1 MLQPFVSSYRIFRKR
16 RVLFLVLAILLFLSA
31 GYFTSLIRL
40 EEDIFKMV
48 MQDDAGHYN
57 EALKNTKLLD
67 YLVIRIGTGDTTGEY
82 TGLIIQYADQL
93 NQLLTERYDSNH
105 IRKIRYRFESR
116 AMQESFGE
124 FYDNL
129 PVFLEENDYIWL
141 DSLLNRESIRTTV
154 AGNYRLLVSPA
165 SMAMKRYLVQD
176 PLSIAPRIM
185 EKLKAFQP
193 DDNFIIHQGC
203 IFTRDLSN
211 LLMIVSPANPSSET
225 GKNASLVQGIKALT
239 DSLNSAYSPA
249 VNAEYFGGA
258 AVSVANA
265 SRVKKDIIL
274 TVGIAMVVVISLMVL
289 YFRQKRIIFILVIPA
304 VFGGS
309 MALALL
315 YFIQGTISGIA
326 LGVGSVLV
334 GIAIDYSLHFFSHFQ
349 SVGSVEKTLKD
360 ITAPILLSC
369 LTTAAAFLC
378 LGFVS
383 SAALRD
389 MGWFAALSIIFA
401 AVFALLI
408 LPHLVKD
415 NPGKSKLSFINRI
428 TSYDYHRN
436 RYLKWSIVIITIF
449 SLFFF
454 RHVTFEE
461 DLEKMSYMTPELERA
476 EQNLN
481 KISTVSLRTMYVVS
495 VGENISEALQN
506 NESLDE
512 ILNELKKSG
521 KVQNY
526 LLPSELYPAPSA
538 IEESIKRWDT
548 FWDTRRDSVSI
559 WLDEAGKEYGFRP
572 GAFDGFN
579 NLIRKDFST
588 QEKWDFP
595 VLKEKFLE
603 DYINETGDAA
613 YIVTS
618 IRLGLENKQYVHAA
632 LKDVP
637 GQVIIDRQFLATRFV
652 NMLREDFSILV
663 LVSMLIVFLIIL
675 ISFGRIELTVVTYVP
690 MLVSWVWTLGIM
702 SILGIEFTIFNVV
715 ITTFIFGLG
724 IDYSI
729 FITRGLLDEFKTGE
743 RNLNSFKTSIFL
755 SAITT
760 ISGVG
765 VLIFASHPALKSI
778 AVVSVVGILSV
789 VFIAYTLQPI
799 LFYWLIRTKG
809 RKRFAPITFVDFF
822 FSLVALVI
830 FVSGTVIL
838 TVLGGIMFYLT
849 PFSRRRLRYVYHYLI
864 MMAFRVVIYAPF
876 NISKKVIGFNRKKF
890 RKPALIIGNHQSHI
904 DILLILMLYP
914 KILVLTNEKVH
925 RRIYGALAGMADFY
939 PVTSAGIDDSLPRI
953 AKRVKEGYS
962 ILIFPEGT
970 RSDDTTIH
978 RFHRGAFYLAEQL
991 QLDVLPVIFHG
1002 VGDVLKKGELFLRS
1016 GKITMKILSR
1026 IAIDDD
1032 RFGKD
1037 YRERTKGFRKFIIRE
1052 YQLLEQEYG
1061 QAEYFHR
1068 RMVMNYVYRGAIL
1081 EWYLKVK
1088 MRMEDHYRIYDE
1100 YVPKEGI
1107 ITDLGCGYGF
1117 ISYLLNFRS
1126 PHREILGID
1135 HDPNKILV
1143 AENAYYKN
1151 PGLGFIQGDVRYTVF
1166 PESDAFILSDVLH
1179 YFPEKDQ
1186 ENLIENCAS
1195 KLKEGGVILIREG
1208 DQGMQRKHKGTV
1220 LSEFFSTKILHFN
1233 KTSDAGMLHF
1243 TSGEKIRQYALMAG
1257 LEFSSIDKTRYTSNI
1272 LYVLKKANI
1281 KPIRGS
1287 HGL

>member
-1 MLQPFVSSYRIFRKR
+1 
-16 RVLFLVLAILLFLSA
+16 VLALLLFLSA

-48 MQDDAGHYN
+48 MQDDDAGHYS

-67 YLVIRIGTGDTTGEY
+67 YLVIRIGSVDTAGES
-82 TGLIIQYADQL
+82 TGLIIRYADEL
-93 NQLLTERYDSNH
+93 NQLLTERFDSNH

-116 AMQESFGE
+116 TMQESFGE
-124 FYDNL
+124 FYHNL

-141 DSLLNRESIRTTV
+141 DSLLNRESIRKTI

-176 PLSIAPRIM
+176 PLSITPRIM
-185 EKLKAFQP
+185 EKLKSFQP
-193 DDNFIIHQGC
+193 DDNFIIHQGY
-203 IFTRDLSN
+203 IFTRDLDN

-225 GKNASLVQGIKALT
+225 GKNASLVQGIQSLT
-239 DSLNSAYSPA
+239 DSLNSVYSPT
-249 VNAEYFGGA
+249 VTAEYFGGV

-265 SRVKKDIIL
+265 SRIKKDIIL

-289 YFRQKRIIFILVIPA
+289 YFRQKRIILILVIPA

-349 SVGSVEKTLKD
+349 SIGSVEKTLKD

-383 SAALRD
+383 STALRD
-389 MGWFAALSIIFA
+389 MGWFAALSIVFA

-428 TSYDYHRN
+428 SSYDYHRN
-436 RYLKWSIVIITIF
+436 RYLKWSIVIITIL

-461 DLEKMSYMTPELERA
+461 DLEKMSYMTPELKRA

-495 VGENISEALQN
+495 VGSNISEALQN
-506 NESLDE
+506 NESLEE
-512 ILNELKKSG
+512 ILNELKKDG
-521 KVQNY
+521 KVQSY
-526 LLPSELYPAPSA
+526 LLPSGLYPAPSA
-538 IEESIKRWDT
+538 IEESIERWDT
-548 FWDTRRDSVSI
+548 FWDTRRDSLSV

-572 GAFDGFN
+572 GAFDGFKD
-579 NLIRKDFST
+579 LIRQDFSGKET
-588 QEKWDFP
+588 WDFP
-595 VLKEKFLE
+595 VLREKFLE

-613 YIVTS
+613 YVVTS
-618 IRLGLENKQYVHAA
+618 IKLGLENKQDVHAA
-632 LKDVP
+632 LKEVP
-637 GQVIIDRQFLATRFV
+637 GQVIIDRQFLAARFV
-652 NMLREDFSILV
+652 NMLREDFRILV

-702 SILGIEFTIFNVV
+702 GILGIEFTIFNVV

-765 VLIFASHPALKSI
+765 VLIFAAHPALRSI

-799 LFYWLIRTKG
+799 LFYWMIKSKG

-830 FVSGTVIL
+830 FISGTIIL

-849 PFSRRRLRYVYHYLI
+849 PISRRKLRFVYHYLI
-864 MMAFRVVIYAPF
+864 MMAFRVVIYGPF
-876 NISKKVIGFNRKKF
+876 NISKKVIGFSRNKF

-904 DILLILMLYP
+904 DILLVLMLYP

-939 PVTSAGIDDSLPRI
+939 PVTSAGIDDSLPKI
-953 AKRVKEGYS
+953 AKRVEEGYS

-991 QLDVLPVIFHG
+991 QLDILPVIFHG
-1002 VGDVLKKGELFLRS
+1002 VGDVLKKSELFLRS
-1016 GKITMKILSR
+1016 GRITMKILNR
-1026 IAIDDD
+1026 ISIDDY
-1032 RFGKD
+1032 RFGKN
-1037 YRERTKGFRKFIIRE
+1037 YRERTKGFRKYIIRE
-1052 YQLLEQEYG
+1052 YQLLEKEFG

-1068 RMVMNYVYRGAIL
+1068 RMVMNYVYRGAIM

-1100 YVPKEGI
+1100 YVPKEGM

-1117 ISYLLNFRS
+1117 ISYLLYFRAPS
-1126 PHREILGID
+1126 RKILGID
-1135 HDPNKILV
+1135 HDPDKILI

-1151 PGLGFIQGDVRYTVF
+1151 QDLEFIQGDVRGYTF

-1186 ENLIENCAS
+1186 EGLIGSCAS

-1208 DQGMQRKHKGTV
+1208 DRGMPGKHKGTV
-1220 LSEFFSTKILHFN
+1220 LSEFFSTKILQFN
-1233 KTSDAGMLHF
+1233 KTCDTGLLHF
-1243 TSGEKIRQYALMAG
+1243 TSGEKISQYALKAG
-1257 LEFSSIDKTRYTSNI
+1257 LEFSWIDKTRYTSNI
-1272 LYVLKKANI
+1272 LYVLKKTNI
-1281 KPIRGS
+1281 KPIRSG